1 MRKFLILAVTTIST
15 LANAEFAAAQSNN
28 LTLDCALLEGVNE
41 PSGYDIAACSKSRTN
56 LQALINN
63 SGAVNANVN
72 NRLAPDVIVPSGLSY
87 LTEAAAAD
95 YLKSNGAVT
104 IIPSADVAVAA
115 PAPNWNIWKDV
126 KYSWISDGVA
136 FSELEGSLI
145 NFVGGADYKISDSVV
160 IGLMGSYETS
170 DREGAGPIPPTIT
183 TEGYGVGAY
192 MGANLSSSVVFS
204 ANVLQSWI
212 DTDVN
217 SGVLESE
224 SSRTQ
229 AAAALTGYYYSGT
242 TRFSPSINLAWSRE
256 VMEDK
261 AGFTPDVTFES
272 AVLSP
277 GFQVGNTIALSD
289 TVTVEPWLGGQ
300 VDWAFINTTE
310 LDGFGTI
317 LDDPYVDLRLQAGL
331 NFSLGTRAQLALIA
345 EASGLLLDTTDT
357 YTVGANFAFQF

>member
-1 MRKFLILAVTTIST
+1 MASNKCTALSGFNLID
-15 LANAEFAAAQSNN
+15 AN
-28 LTLDCALLEGVNE
+28 
-41 PSGYDIAACSKSRTN
+41 I
-56 LQALINN
+56 
-63 SGAVNANVN
+63 N
-72 NRLAPDVIVPSGLSY
+72 NRLAPDVIVPSGLSD

-95 YLKSNGAVT
+95 YLKSNGKVN
-104 IIPSADVAVAA
+104 IIPSADVALTA
-115 PAPNWNIWKDV
+115 PSPNWNTWKDA
-126 KYSWISDGVA
+126 KYSWINDGVG

-145 NFVGGADYKISDSVV
+145 NFVGGADYKISDGIVV
-160 IGLMGSYETS
+160 GLMGSYETS
-170 DREGAGPIPPTIT
+170 DREGAGFIPPTIT

-192 MGANLSSSVVFS
+192 LGANLSTSVVLS

-217 SGVLESE
+217 DGALESE

-261 AGFTPDVTFES
+261 AGVSPDVTFES
-272 AVLSP
+272 GILSP
-277 GFQVGNTIALSD
+277 GFQIGNTVAISD
-289 TVTVEPWLGGQ
+289 TVTVEPWAGAQ
-300 VDWAFINTTE
+300 VDWAFVNTTD

-317 LDDPYVDLRLQAGL
+317 LDDPFVDLRLQAGL
-331 NFSLGTRAQLALIA
+331 NFGLGTRAQLSFIA
-345 EASGLLLDTTDT
+345 EASGLLLDDSDT